1 MKLLLVVRT
10 LATVAAVSCTLLSLF
25 GATAV
30 RGPLRKVARLAVW
43 AGLGAQL
50 GIGGADTVTKRA
62 AAPRLLVCAR
72 LDGRPAAACGTTG
85 LHTARDGRARF
96 CACGRAGYWRL
107 ASDVLHGYA
116 ALWLIGIFATARSRP
131 HQCDV
136 DRVRLRFAAIKKVD
150 LRRDA
155 IATVAVHTRVVSA
168 RALRASQTLV
178 MAFSGA
184 PAVDLRLREP
194 LPERTLLGLTRTIER
209 VIVAADDPH
218 AFAAALV
225 A

>member
-1 MKLLLVVRT
+1 VT
-10 LATVAAVSCTLLSLF
+10 I
-25 GATAV
+25 ATAV
-30 RGPLRKVARLAVW
+30 RYCCGGFRAPLPPGFSYVRGW
-43 AGLGAQL
+43 
-50 GIGGADTVTKRA
+50 T
-62 AAPRLLVCAR
+62 AAPLLLAAPLVFILPEMLA
-72 LDGRPAAACGTTG
+72 LDFALAAQPW
-85 LHTARDGRARF
+85 
-96 CACGRAGYWRL
+96 YWRL

-194 LPERTLLGLTRTIER
+194 LPVRTFLGRTRAIGR